1 MKERFVSLV
10 ELCEILG
17 LSSSRFYKLLKQ
29 GAFPE
34 PLRNLS
40 NNRPYFNS
48 AMIADCQEIV
58 RTRVGKNGLPVTFN
72 RKPGQAKPMPSKAAR
87 KHENPLAALSSLGV
101 QATPAQVDAAL
112 KEIPDGLPEGE
123 LIKALFLALKKAG

>member
-1 MKERFVSLV
+1 MKERFVSIA
-10 ELCEILG
+10 ELCQILDM
-17 LSSSRFYKLLKQ
+17 SQSRFYKLLKQ

-34 PLRNLS
+34 PLRNPS

-72 RKPGQAKPMPSKAAR
+72 RKPGQAKPKASKGR
-87 KHENPLAALSSLGV
+87 KHEDLLAALSSLGV
-101 QATPAQVDAAL
+101 QATAAQVDAAL
-112 KEIPDGLPEGE
+112 KEIPEGLAEGE